1 MRSSRSPTSLCFALG
16 LFLLLPA
23 SATSPQASAA
33 SAAERARGL
42 LERSEAQVQI
52 DPESSRRLAEQALAV
67 LGAAGTDPT
76 GGDTDSFVRA
86 QLLLCEHHSE
96 RSRADAERHA
106 AAAREQLERV
116 GRAGLRSR
124 LLACDGEI
132 QEAAGQSAA
141 ALSLFEQAV
150 VAAEQARD
158 DESLA
163 EALFRRG
170 NLRSLRAD
178 YATGL
183 ADLKRAHSLY
193 LEVGKPGHA
202 TTVQNAIAILY
213 NRMGDPA
220 QARHYFEIALKA
232 QVAAGLRR
240 EQIVTVHNLGRTL
253 ENLGDWGAAEHAFN
267 QCLALSRELK
277 FQRGQAYALRGLA
290 GVHNARGAPAQ
301 ALALLDQASALQRET
316 PDMRLHG
323 QIQLQRGLALHAL
336 QRLAPA
342 AASLREALAVFEQ
355 AESPSEQL
363 RARDALGQVLA
374 EQADWR
380 GAWEQARAARD
391 IGEHVLR
398 RQLDDRFATLKVEYD
413 SAAREQ
419 EVSLLQRE
427 QASTAYAL
435 QQERLAGR
443 LRSAT
448 VALGAV
454 ALTMLALLAWRQRH
468 GKLAMRRLAMT
479 DELTGLPNRRDVLG
493 RLEADLRRNKACA
506 LLIVDLDHFKRIND
520 SCGHAGGDEV
530 LRRAAAVL
538 RRSAP
543 PTASLGRLGGEEF
556 VVLLPTT
563 SLTEALELAERVRAG
578 IEGMD
583 LVGSGL
589 DGRVTTS
596 VGVSLSAPGDDLSRL
611 LGRADHALYAA
622 KAAGRNR
629 VMQRLAGDDGGS
641 ARHPDPDRV
650 GSTIPTA
657 TGTP

>member
-1 MRSSRSPTSLCFALG
+1 MRPPLSLTPRCLALA
-16 LFLLLPA
+16 LTLALLA
-23 SATSPQASAA
+23 SAGLAQPSAPQASAP
-33 SAAERARGL
+33 SAAEHARGL
-42 LERSEAQVQI
+42 VKRSDAQVQV
-52 DPESSRRLAEQALAV
+52 DPESSRQLAEQALAA
-67 LGAAGTDPT
+67 LRASGADPT
-76 GGDTDSFVRA
+76 GGDPDSFVLA

-96 RSRADAERHA
+96 RSRADAEHHA
-106 AAAREQLERV
+106 AAARAQLDRV
-116 GRAGLRSR
+116 GRLGLKAR
-124 LLACDGEI
+124 LLACEGEI
-132 QEAAGQSAA
+132 QEAAGHSAA
-141 ALSLFEQAV
+141 ALSLFEQAAA
-150 VAAEQARD
+150 AAELAGD
-158 DESLA
+158 DEYLA

-170 NLRSLRAD
+170 NLRSLRAE
-178 YATGL
+178 YANGL
-183 ADLKRAHSLY
+183 ADLKRAHALY
-193 LEVGKPGHA
+193 LKVGKAGYA

-267 QCLALSRELK
+267 QCLALSRELR
-277 FQRGQAYALRGLA
+277 FARGQAYALRGLA
-290 GVHNARGAPAQ
+290 GVHNARGTPAE

-316 PDMRLHG
+316 PDTRLRG

-342 AASLREALAVFEQ
+342 AASLRDALAVFEQ

-363 RARDALGQVLA
+363 RAHDALSQVLA
-374 EQADWR
+374 DQADWR
-380 GAWEQARAARD
+380 GAWEQSRAARD
-391 IGEHVLR
+391 VGEQLLR

-419 EVSLLQRE
+419 EVALLQRE

-435 QQERLAGR
+435 EQERLAGR

-493 RLEADLRRNKACA
+493 RLDAGLRRNRACA

-520 SCGHAGGDEV
+520 SCGHPGGDEV

-538 RRSAP
+538 RRTAP

-556 VVLLPTT
+556 VVLLPTAAPA
-563 SLTEALELAERVRAG
+563 EALELAEAVRAG

-583 LVGSGL
+583 LVGTGL

-596 VGVSLSAPGDDLSRL
+596 VGVSLSAPGDDLSEL
-611 LGRADHALYAA
+611 LRRADHALYAA

-629 VMQRLAGDDGGS
+629 VMQRLAGDEG
-641 ARHPDPDRV
+641 
-650 GSTIPTA
+650 
-657 TGTP
+657 